1 MRILLINPNSRRKFG
16 KGERVSSII
25 HPLGLAYLA
34 GILKKEQFDVK
45 ILDAEALN
53 LADEE
58 IIGYIEKY
66 KPNLVG
72 LGAKTPGIYKVFRI
86 AKKIKEKYPKIKIV
100 LGGPHPTALPDESIE
115 KKFVDFVIVGEGEFT
130 MLELVKELNSKKSFE
145 KINGL
150 FFKKRGKIMKN
161 PRREPITNLDLLP
174 FPVYELLPLNKYIS
188 GDSRHKKFVSI
199 LTSRG
204 CPGKC
209 LYCNKLVFGNHCFM
223 RSAEN
228 LIEEIEFLVKKYGF
242 KEFHIVDD
250 LFTNNRQRV
259 IDFCNLLI
267 KKRIKIEWKCGNGVR
282 VGTIDLELL
291 RIMKKAGCYSISYG
305 VESGNQEIL
314 NKMRKGQTLKQIEN
328 AVKLTK
334 KVGLDCVCF
343 FIFGNI
349 GENKKT
355 MRETIEF
362 AKKLNPDFALFSVMV
377 PYPGTPIRVII
388 EKEGRLFEKNWENYD
403 HFVGKAVFEH
413 GELKKETM
421 EDMYKKAYKEF
432 YIRPSYI
439 IKKILKL
446 KTFTQ
451 FIKNMQGLSALLR
464 I

>member
-1 MRILLINPNSRRKFG
+1 MKILLINPNSRRKFG

-86 AKKIKEKYPKIKIV
+86 AKKIKKKYPKIKIV
-100 LGGPHPTALPDESIE
+100 LGGPHPTALPEESIE
-115 KKFVDFVIVGEGEFT
+115 KEVVDFVIVGEGEFT
-130 MLELVKELNSKKSFE
+130 MLELVKELDGKRSFG
-145 KINGL
+145 KIKGL
-150 FFKKRGKIMKN
+150 FFKKKGKIIKN
-161 PRREPITNLDLLP
+161 PRRGPITNLDLLP
-174 FPVYELLPLNKYIS
+174 FPAYELLPLNKYVS

-209 LYCNKLVFGNHCFM
+209 LYCNKLVFGSYCSM

-228 LIEEIEFLVKKYGF
+228 LMEEIEFLVKKYGF
-242 KEFHIVDD
+242 EEFHIVDD

-334 KVGLDCVCF
+334 KAGIDCVCF

-362 AKKLNPDFALFSVMV
+362 AKKLDPDFALFSVMV
-377 PYPGTPIRVII
+377 PYPGTPIRAII
-388 EKEGRLFEKNWENYD
+388 EKEGRLFETNWENYD

-413 GELKKETM
+413 GETKKETM
-421 EDMYKKAYKEF
+421 EEMYKKAYREF
-432 YIRPSYI
+432 YIRPEYI

-451 FIKNMQGLSALLR
+451 LIKNLQGLLALLGM
-464 I
+464 